1 MRLVVTG
8 KDMEMPQS
16 PAYSAIQNVNI
27 MELAPNTILFLIFS
41 LLPVIFEV
49 LAILTTR
56 ARLVP
61 NTGLFV
67 PQLMSLKI
75 TALNFFTFFFVPNVC
90 PSIESNR
97 KFYRFYATYLKSI
110 LIGV

>member
-1 MRLVVTG
+1 
-8 KDMEMPQS
+8 MEMPQS

-49 LAILTTR
+49 LAILTSRT
-56 ARLVP
+56 RLVP